1 MVLTTSKVETYEG
14 PTAKSKKLSS
24 LGPVNFDTE
33 QDSLPREGSTVK
45 RN

>member
-1 MVLTTSKVETYEG
+1 MRDPQQSL
-14 PTAKSKKLSS
+14 KKLSS
-24 LGPVNFDTE
+24 LGPVNFDAE